1 MEGLLKA
8 VVISHATPLGGCSVV
23 DNVVISA
30 ELLQEISDFKVEKLE
45 LYSDHCTLV
54 FTLGSKTFNSGVLC
68 VDKGDSTKS
77 SLLHHSLSEPMIW
90 DSQVESLF
98 RSRVNDSSSMQ
109 NLMDLQECM
118 EKEDVNV
125 SARMLEE
132 CPKEYTNTIY

>member
-1 MEGLLKA
+1 M
-8 VVISHATPLGGCSVV
+8 H
-23 DNVVISA
+23 
-30 ELLQEISDFKVEKLE
+30 EISDFKVEKLE
-45 LYSDHCTLV
+45 LYSDHCPLV
-54 FTLGSKTFNSGVLC
+54 FTLGSKKLNSGVLC

-98 RSRVNDSSSMQ
+98 RSRLNDSSSMQ
-109 NLMDLQECM
+109 SLMELQKCM

-132 CPKEYTNTIY
+132 CLRNILGQS